1 MGRRKVVANEAR
13 IPDDKLERLLLDL
26 VNAHVTEAED
36 GGTKAGDDAG
46 RIFRRYSRYLPHV
59 PSTTEEA
66 FKNLTLLL
74 VLRMR
79 RKQPGSGLL
88 PKDEAAYQR
97 GIVAEFRDWLQ
108 AIWAEEDPETAEWRL
123 AGLHA
128 LAQELM
134 AGNPRT
140 RALAP
145 EAPPSRPDAETR
157 RALADDAPLSQALAY
172 LWRKLGKL
180 RKCPNPKCPNRLF
193 IAVKDSQQCCSP
205 ECASVKRSKDKE
217 AWWRRKRQKLDEGRQ
232 PEGESAA
239 MQGRV
244 KKSEVQGEQ
253 PRMDEVDVKAFILDV
268 VNADE
273 GKTDDGTMYLF
284 SQYPAF
290 FPTRER
296 DIKAVLPLALPH
308 PALRESMKGEFP
320 RMYHRRLFRDLRDG
334 LRKLWQS
341 DESTAEW
348 AFFGLQSAVHSRVEV
363 RGGRGRALRPPSTH
377 VPIHQALRWVWDHFP
392 KLRKCRNDNC
402 SRLPFFVADRNERF
416 CSEECAKAAERAHKL
431 AWWFS
436 DKGKRWKRKRAEGKG
451 GPQSPVPDPERR

>member
-1 MGRRKVVANEAR
+1 MDKWDVTQMGRRKVVANEAR

-145 EAPPSRPDAETR
+145 EAPPSRT
-157 RALADDAPLSQALAY
+157 
-172 LWRKLGKL
+172 G
-180 RKCPNPKCPNRLF
+180 C
-193 IAVKDSQQCCSP
+193 
-205 ECASVKRSKDKE
+205 
-217 AWWRRKRQKLDEGRQ
+217 
-232 PEGESAA
+232 
-239 MQGRV
+239 
-244 KKSEVQGEQ
+244 
-253 PRMDEVDVKAFILDV
+253 
-268 VNADE
+268 
-273 GKTDDGTMYLF
+273 
-284 SQYPAF
+284 
-290 FPTRER
+290 
-296 DIKAVLPLALPH
+296 
-308 PALRESMKGEFP
+308 
-320 RMYHRRLFRDLRDG
+320 
-334 LRKLWQS
+334 
-341 DESTAEW
+341 
-348 AFFGLQSAVHSRVEV
+348 
-363 RGGRGRALRPPSTH
+363 
-377 VPIHQALRWVWDHFP
+377 
-392 KLRKCRNDNC
+392 
-402 SRLPFFVADRNERF
+402 
-416 CSEECAKAAERAHKL
+416 
-431 AWWFS
+431 
-436 DKGKRWKRKRAEGKG
+436 
-451 GPQSPVPDPERR
+451 